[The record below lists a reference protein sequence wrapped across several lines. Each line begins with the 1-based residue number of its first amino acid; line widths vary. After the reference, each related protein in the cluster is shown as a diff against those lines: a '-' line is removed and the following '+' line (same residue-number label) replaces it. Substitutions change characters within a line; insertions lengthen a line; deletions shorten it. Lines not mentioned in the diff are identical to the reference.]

1 MQNSRRK
8 GMPVLSQRSE
18 PRSNGQGVR
27 PAAACLSALLE
38 KVGLAGQPQ
47 PLRCLQVGWEDEA
60 FYRLISA
67 RWAPASVSAAT
78 ADTVAYTVGLFSS
91 LRLSA
96 ARKQTRLPLDWAL
109 LDQHWQAG
117 SSQRDPSGYGLI
129 VVHLDALGAQP
140 WQSGL
145 ALLLAQLA
153 PQGRLL
159 LIGAQPDSL
168 TGLEPLEQVQT
179 DGCHGCIFGPS
190 LPSFP
195 LTDIQHAYWLGRGDS
210 LSLGG
215 VSCHVYF
222 EWRIAGLDLQRME
235 QAWNQIIARH
245 GMMRAVIDADGRQR
259 ILAELPHYAIA
270 VDDWRDLA
278 PSVQAEALAAK
289 RARMCAQV
297 LDAEHG
303 PLFDLSASL
312 EPGGIVR
319 LHLDLDLLMFD
330 VQSFHIVL
338 AELEQRYHHPERSVD
353 PIGLN
358 FRDYMLAQQEP
369 QYQLQYQ
376 QDRQWWLQRIE
387 TIAPAPVLPLA
398 CVPAELSHPEFIR
411 LQHRLPET
419 AWQSLSALASAQGI
433 TPSAVLLTAF
443 AEVLATWAADP
454 RFTLNLTHFNRR
466 RIHPDVDQL
475 VGDFTSVLLLTLDCS
490 GTLSFVERARQ
501 VQASLWQ
508 CLGHTRFGGVEVLRE
523 LGRRN
528 ATDAAAGSLMPVV
541 FTSLLGIDL
550 DELVRGADTLGEP
563 DFLYTCTPQVWLD
576 HQVMVRKGSLEYNW
590 IITRQL
596 FPEGM
601 AQAMFDSYSQ
611 LLYRLAQQPQQWE
624 QPVGQLLPESQLRVR
639 TEVNQTATA
648 FTLGPLHAGFF
659 AQCRRQPAAA
669 ALLGAHYQISYGQLG
684 ALVEQGMD
692 RLRAHHIQPGHL
704 VACALPKGPMQVAA
718 ALAIL
723 AVGAVLV
730 PLPTGQGRERTRAI
744 VERAGIDAI
753 LLDPAEPIEEP
764 GCPRILMTPP
774 AQWEA
779 VPTAPLSSPVHQSAL
794 DDLAYII
801 YTSGSTGEPKGVA
814 ITHRAAANTLADID
828 QRIGLSAADRVFG
841 ISALHFD
848 LAIYD
853 VFATLSQGAALVL
866 PAPDALRDAPHWLDL
881 VQRHRVTV
889 WNSVPALCRMLLE
902 QAAHDDA
909 GIPASLTR
917 VMLSGDWIAL
927 DLPQALRQHAPQAR
941 LLALGGATEAA
952 IWSNCFEVV
961 EIAPE
966 WKSIPYGFPLANQQY
981 HILDAQGR
989 DCPDWVTGRLFIAGA
1004 GLAREYWHA
1013 PDQTSASFSQHPRHG
1028 RLYNTGDLA
1037 RYWPDGCIEFLGRV
1051 NSQVKL
1057 NGYRIELGEIEAALN
1072 SCPGVKASVVT
1083 VWRTPSGAQQLAGFV
1098 VPEPTATTVPLS
1110 GLPSLLAPVLQEAAS
1125 QLPGDTDRDALA
1137 RFQQQ
1142 SEALAPLLI
1151 LHNLIQLKLCAG
1163 QGAVLSLAAL
1173 LDNHAVQQ
1181 RYAPVLEAWMQIL
1194 CDEQWLVPLG
1204 GQQWRVARS
1213 FPSSDVLQAALN
1225 EARTSLQGSLGWLDH
1240 GQAFLAWLFQSATS
1254 LWRSLIGQLM
1264 STELIFPEGA
1274 REGAEG
1280 LYGDNIVAAYLGGIV
1295 VRCLQHQVQHC
1306 ARPLAL
1312 MEVGAGV
1319 GGLSMYALPALS
1331 QASPQSLY
1339 HYTDLSQ
1346 FFLQIGREKF
1356 GTHAGARFALFDI
1369 DRTAEHQ
1376 GIAPASL
1383 DLILASNVLH
1393 NALDLDASLSYL
1405 GSLLKP
1411 DGLLVLCEATRQK
1424 RLQWV
1429 TVAAVLEAAQ
1439 DGAAQHRHSR
1449 LRGTDEWIEA
1459 LGASGYEPIGAYPAE
1474 ESEMGFVGQQ
1484 VLVARWSRAVAAC
1497 DDKSIRQHLA
1507 ERLPAYMLPT
1517 HLQSL
1522 DALPLSANGKVDRS
1536 RLPAPVPASPSA
1548 AQPETPVRAGSES
1561 TLAAIWQDILQ
1572 QPVTSRDSD
1581 FFQLGGDSLLVT
1593 RLAAA
1598 IRERFQVSIPIR
1610 QLFDTSRLEQQ
1621 AQALAQLQADRR
1633 GASSAI
1639 GLVPLNT
1646 AAPAAPTLLC
1656 LPASD
1661 GKAMSYHALAGLL
1674 QGQVRCLGAELPAV
1688 LPPSMAG
1695 SIEAMAQHYHGQL
1708 PETERNSTTAY
1719 LGWSMGAYT
1728 AIEMARQHLALTGSR
1743 AAALWLIDPVD
1754 QSVMQSLAAS
1764 EYGLLLSFLPEEGA
1778 TMDVDAIQYEALAP
1792 AAKLACWR
1800 QMLAKQP
1807 LADQLDDTALRR
1819 YIDGVRDSIAAMVRY
1834 QLPESFDFVEAVY
1847 LCKAAQQRQV
1857 WADITT
1863 VWPASLCSRARCLSL
1878 PGDHW
1883 QSIRAAEL
1891 AALIRQSLG

>member
-1 MQNSRRK
+1 
-8 GMPVLSQRSE
+8 MPVLSQRSE
-18 PRSNGQGVR
+18 QQLKVLAQC
-27 PAAACLSALLE
+27 PASVCLSAMLE
-38 KVGLAGQPQ
+38 KAGLCDLPQ
-47 PLRCLQVGWEDEA
+47 PLRCLQVGWEDED

-67 RWAPASVSAAT
+67 RC
-78 ADTVAYTVGLFSS
+78 TVASNSSEFAGYTVGLFSS
-91 LRLSA
+91 LRLST
-96 ARKQTRLPLDWAL
+96 ARRQTCLPLNWAL
-109 LDQHWQAG
+109 LDQHWQAR
-117 SSQRDPSGYGLI
+117 SSQRDPLGYALI
-129 VVHLDALGAQP
+129 VMDLDALCGQP

-145 ALLLAQLA
+145 PLLLAQLA
-153 PQGRLL
+153 PKGRLL
-159 LIGAQPDSL
+159 LISAQPTSL
-168 TGLEPLEQVQT
+168 SGVEPLEHMQI
-179 DGCHGCIFGPS
+179 GACHGYILGPS
-190 LPSFP
+190 MPSFT

-210 LSLGG
+210 MSLGG

-245 GMMRAVIDADGRQR
+245 GMMRAVIGADGQQR

-270 VDDWRDLA
+270 VDDWGKLA
-278 PSVQAEALAAK
+278 PSAQADALAAK

-303 PLFDLSASL
+303 PLFDLSASR
-312 EPGGIVR
+312 ESGNIVR

-338 AELEQRYHHPERSVD
+338 AELEQRYHHPGRNFD
-353 PIGLN
+353 PIGLS

-369 QYQLQYQ
+369 QHQLQYQ
-376 QDRQWWLQRIE
+376 QDRQWWLQRIDE
-387 TIAPAPVLPLA
+387 IAPAPALPLA
-398 CVPAELSHPEFIR
+398 CAPAELTQPEFIR

-419 AWQSLSALASAQGI
+419 AWQSLSSQASAHGI

-523 LGRRN
+523 LGRKS
-528 ATDAAAGSLMPVV
+528 AADAAAGSLMPVV

-601 AQAMFDSYSQ
+601 MQAMFDSYGH

-624 QPVGQLLPESQLRVR
+624 KPVGQLIPESQQSVR
-639 TEVNQTATA
+639 AAVNQTATA
-648 FTLGPLHAGFF
+648 FTLTPLHAGFF
-659 AQCRRQPAAA
+659 AQCHRQPAAA
-669 ALLGAHYQISYGQLG
+669 ALLGAHYQLSYGQLG
-684 ALVEQGMD
+684 ALVEQLMAQ
-692 RLRAHHIQPGHL
+692 LRQQSIQPGQL

-730 PLPTGQGRERTRAI
+730 PLPTGQGRERTRTI
-744 VERAGIDAI
+744 VEKAGIDAI
-753 LLDPAEPIEEP
+753 LLHPAESMEEP
-764 GCPRILMTPP
+764 GCPCILVTPP
-774 AQWEA
+774 ARWDA
-779 VPTAPLSSPVHQSAL
+779 LPATPLSSPVHQSAL
-794 DDLAYII
+794 DELAYII

-828 QRIGLSAADRVFG
+828 QRIELAAADRVFG

-853 VFATLSQGAALVL
+853 LFATLSQGAALVL
-866 PAPDALRDAPHWLDL
+866 PEPDALRDAQHWLDL
-881 VQRHRVTV
+881 VQRHQVTI

-902 QAAHDDA
+902 QAGHDRA
-909 GIPASLTR
+909 GIPSSLTR
-917 VMLSGDWIAL
+917 VMLSGDWIGL
-927 DLPQALRQHAPQAR
+927 DLPGALCQHAPQAR

-952 IWSNCFEVV
+952 IWSNCFEVG
-961 EIAPE
+961 EIVPE

-981 HILDAQGR
+981 HILDAQER

-1004 GLAREYWHA
+1004 GLAREYWQA
-1013 PDQTSASFSQHPRHG
+1013 PDQTAASFVQHPKHG

-1037 RYWPDGCIEFLGRV
+1037 RYWPDGCIEFLGRA

-1072 SCPGVKASVVT
+1072 SCPDVKASVVT

-1098 VPEPTATTVPLS
+1098 VPEPIASPAPPS
-1110 GLPSLLAPVLQEAAS
+1110 CLPSQLAPVLQEAAG

-1137 RFQQQ
+1137 RFQQE

-1151 LHNLIQLKLCAG
+1151 LHNLIQLALRAEEG
-1163 QGAVLSLAAL
+1163 QVLSLAAL
-1173 LDNHAVQQ
+1173 LETRGVQQ
-1181 RYAPVLEAWMQIL
+1181 RYAPVLQAWMQIL
-1194 CDEQWLVPLG
+1194 SEEQWLVPLG
-1204 GQQWRVARS
+1204 EQQWRVARS
-1213 FPSSDVLQAALN
+1213 FPTSAALEASLQ
-1225 EARTSLQGSLGWLDH
+1225 EARTTLQGSLGWLDD
-1240 GQAFLAWLFQSATS
+1240 GEAFLAWLFQSATA
-1254 LWRSLIGQLM
+1254 LWRSLTGELM
-1264 STELIFPEGA
+1264 STELIFPEGG

-1280 LYGDNIVAAYLGGIV
+1280 LYRDNIVAAYLGGIV
-1295 VRCLQHQVQHC
+1295 VRCLQHQVRHSG
-1306 ARPLAL
+1306 RPLEL

-1319 GGLSMYALPALS
+1319 GGLSIYALPALF

-1339 HYTDLSQ
+1339 HYTDLSH

-1356 GTHAGARFALFDI
+1356 AQHTGTRFALFDI
-1369 DRTAEHQ
+1369 DRTADHQ
-1376 GIAPASL
+1376 GIAPGSL
-1383 DLILASNVLH
+1383 DLILASNVVH
-1393 NALDLDASLSYL
+1393 NAMDLDASLSYL

-1429 TVAAVLEAAQ
+1429 TVAAVLEASQ
-1439 DGAAQHRHSR
+1439 EGAAQHRQSR
-1449 LRGTDEWIEA
+1449 LRSTAEWIEA
-1459 LGASGYEPIGAYPAE
+1459 LGASGFEPIGAYPAE
-1474 ESEMGFVGQQ
+1474 DSDMGFVGQQ
-1484 VLVARWSRAVAAC
+1484 VLVARWTRARSAC
-1497 DDKSIRQHLA
+1497 NEKTIRKHLT
-1507 ERLPAYMLPT
+1507 ERLPAYMIPT

-1536 RLPAPVPASPSA
+1536 RLPAPVQAGPSA
-1548 AQPETPVRAGSES
+1548 EQPETPVRPGSES
-1561 TLAAIWQDILQ
+1561 SLAALWQDILQ

-1598 IRERFQVSIPIR
+1598 IRERFQVSMPIR
-1610 QLFDTSRLEQQ
+1610 QLFDASRLEQQ
-1621 AQALAQLQADRR
+1621 AHAVEQLQA
-1633 GASSAI
+1633 ASPSSSSAI
-1639 GLVPLNT
+1639 GLVPLNS
-1646 AAPAAPTLLC
+1646 AASSAPTLLC

-1661 GKAMSYHALAGLL
+1661 GQAMSYHALAGLL
-1674 QGQVRCLGAELPAV
+1674 QGQVRCLGAELPAD
-1688 LPPSMAG
+1688 LLQSMAG
-1695 SIEAMAQHYHGQL
+1695 NIEAMAQHYHGQL
-1708 PETERNSTTAY
+1708 LETERHATIAY

-1728 AIEMARQHLALTGSR
+1728 AIEMARQHVVLTGRR

-1754 QSVMQSLAAS
+1754 QYAMQSLAAS
-1764 EYGLLLSFLPEEGA
+1764 EYGLLCSFLPDDGA
-1778 TMDVDAIQYEALAP
+1778 PMAVDALQYEALGSTD
-1792 AAKLACWR
+1792 KLACWR
-1800 QMLAKQP
+1800 QVLASQP
-1807 LADQLDDTALRR
+1807 LADQLDDSALRR
-1819 YIDGVRDSIAAMVRY
+1819 FINGVRASIEAMVQYR
-1834 QLPESFDFVEAVY
+1834 LPESFDFVETVY
-1847 LCKAAQQRQV
+1847 LCKAVQPRQG
-1857 WADITT
+1857 WEDITT
-1863 VWPASLCSRARCLSL
+1863 VWPESLCSRARSLSL

-1883 QSIRAAEL
+1883 QCIRTAEL